1 MRKLFLVAA
10 CTLAAAV
17 SPALAAAGAEHVTLI
32 FTDEPTSFFGPDPCV
47 DLFVTGTGTQSATV
61 QIVDLPSGGA
71 HFRVDLSGSVDFY
84 EATNHDPSD
93 PQPGAFVGTWTYE
106 AHISDH
112 ALSNDKGAATGVTSG
127 LFELADGR
135 VLRRQVSF
143 HLTFDEPGSPPKV
156 FFAHGVCPGG

>member
-1 MRKLFLVAA
+1 MRKLFLIAA
-10 CTLAAAV
+10 CALAAVA

-47 DLFVTGTGTQSATV
+47 DLFVTGMGTQSATV
-61 QIVDLPSGGA
+61 EIVALPSGGI
-71 HFRVDLSGSVDFY
+71 HFRVDLSGRVDFY
-84 EATNHDPSD
+84 EATNPDPSD

-112 ALSNDKGAATGVTSG
+112 APSNDKGAVTGVTSG
-127 LFELADGR
+127 SFALADGR

-156 FFAHGVCPGG
+156 FFAHGVCSGV